1 MYIQIIG
8 LNRFDFLD
16 LCNDLGE
23 GWYKSVE
30 EIDDLEEVNV
40 SIDTEVVILKIND
53 KIWLHMGDKIAEI
66 EADHFQ
72 KIVIL

>member
-8 LNRFDFLD
+8 LDRFDFLD

-40 SIDTEVVILKIND
+40 SIDTEVVTLKIND
-53 KIWLHMGDKIAEI
+53 KIWLHKGDKIAEI

-72 KIVIL
+72 KIEIL

>member
-16 LCNDLGE
+16 VCSDLGE

-40 SIDTEVVILKIND
+40 SIDTEAVILKIND
-53 KIWLHMGDKIAEI
+53 KIWLHKGDKIAEI
-66 EADHFQ
+66 ETDHFQ
-72 KIVIL
+72 KIEIL